1 MKRRFC
7 FTLVEILVVT
17 ALVALLGAIGFAGY
31 GYAMGAARRSAT
43 ESLIKQIE
51 AALENFR
58 TKKGYYPSSPSYAA
72 IGFDFYGTGGIK
84 EGIKELQFGSQKW
97 ECREKPTDAQK
108 PGEAEL
114 KTFIKS
120 LDLEKLKKNISGGNL
135 VDSWGGT
142 VYYRYPGAVNT
153 TGFDLIAPG
162 PDGQFGVTPA
172 ASPAA
177 SPTATTYKTASGD
190 WACDDIANFMNK

>member
-43 ESLIKQIE
+43 ESLLKQME
-51 AALENFR
+51 AALENFKI
-58 TKKGYYPSSPSYAA
+58 KKGYYPSLDGYSTITLTLDGDKIDKITFETVKDVTPKKIEWAA
-72 IGFDFYGTGGIK
+72 ASDEF
-84 EGIKELQFGSQKW
+84 
-97 ECREKPTDAQK
+97 
-108 PGEAEL
+108 
-114 KTFIKS
+114 KTFIKP
-120 LDLEKLKKNISGGNL
+120 LDQEKLKKSISGGNL
-135 VDSWGGT
+135 VDSWGGKIL
-142 VYYRYPGAVNT
+142 YRYPGKVNK

-162 PDGQFGVTPA
+162 PDDKYSKDDHPFDKVKEKLDDA
-172 ASPAA
+172 AYTDDNGA
-177 SPTATTYKTASGD
+177 

>member
-51 AALENFR
+51 AALENFKI
-58 TKKGYYPSSPSYAA
+58 KKGYYPSSSGYAT
-72 IGFDFYGTGGIK
+72 IGMTLNNSQIVS
-84 EGIKELQFGSQKW
+84 ITFGSTTW
-97 ECREKPTDAQK
+97 NATGT
-108 PGEAEL
+108 GEAEF
-114 KTFIKS
+114 KTFLKP
-120 LDLEKLKKNISGGNL
+120 LDQEKLKKNIENSTL
-135 VDSWGGT
+135 VDSWGGAIR
-142 VYYRYPGAVNT
+142 YRYPGAVNT

-162 PDGQFGVTPA
+162 PDGQFGV
-172 ASPAA
+172 SPAA
-177 SPTATTYKTASGD
+177 TPADPPTATTYKSGTD

>member
-51 AALENFR
+51 AALENFKI
-58 TKKGYYPSSPSYAA
+58 KKGYYPSSSSEYRL
-72 IGFDFYGTGGIK
+72 ITFTSSGGTLTGVSFDGGSTTLS
-84 EGIKELQFGSQKW
+84 G
-97 ECREKPTDAQK
+97 DAFK
-108 PGEAEL
+108 V
-114 KTFIKS
+114 FIKP
-120 LDLEKLKKNISGGNL
+120 LDQEKLKKSLNGTTL
-135 VDSWGGT
+135 VDSWGGQIR
-142 VYYRYPGAVNT
+142 YRYPGRSNPA
-153 TGFDLIAPG
+153 GFDLIAPG
-162 PDGQFGVTPA
+162 PDGQFGVSPVSAPA
-172 ASPAA
+172 DPPA
-177 SPTATTYKTASGD
+177 TETVYKSGTD

>member
-7 FTLVEILVVT
+7 FTLVELLVVT

-43 ESLIKQIE
+43 ESLIKQME

-58 TKKGYYPSSPSYAA
+58 VKKGYYPSSSSYAA
-72 IGFDFYGTGGIK
+72 ITIDLSGTAPAVSLGGTAL
-84 EGIKELQFGSQKW
+84 G
-97 ECREKPTDAQK
+97 TDASK
-108 PGEAEL
+108 V
-114 KTFIKS
+114 FIKP
-120 LDLEKLKKNISGGNL
+120 LDQEKLKKNISGNNL

-142 VYYRYPGAVNT
+142 IRYRYPGAVNT

-162 PDGQFGVTPA
+162 PDGQFGVSPA
-172 ASPAA
+172 ADPAA
-177 SPTATTYKTASGD
+177 SPTATTYKDSNGD
-190 WACDDIANFMNK
+190 WACDDIANFTNK

>member
-51 AALENFR
+51 AALENFKI
-58 TKKGYYPSSPSYAA
+58 KKGYYPASSSYAA
-72 IGFDFYGTGGIK
+72 ISIDLSGTDPAVSFGGTAL
-84 EGIKELQFGSQKW
+84 G
-97 ECREKPTDAQK
+97 TDASK
-108 PGEAEL
+108 V
-114 KTFIKS
+114 FIKP
-120 LDLEKLKKNISGGNL
+120 LDQEKLKKSISGTNL
-135 VDSWGGT
+135 VDSWGGKI
-142 VYYRYPGAVNT
+142 YYRYPGTVNK

-162 PDGQFGVTPA
+162 PDGKFSKSNFADDTELPGKLE
-172 ASPAA
+172 
-177 SPTATTYKTASGD
+177 TATYMDGTD

>member
-51 AALENFR
+51 AALENFKI
-58 TKKGYYPSSPSYAA
+58 KKGYYPSSSSYAV
-72 IGFDFYGTGGIK
+72 ISIDLTGTNPAVSLGGAAL
-84 EGIKELQFGSQKW
+84 G
-97 ECREKPTDAQK
+97 TDASK
-108 PGEAEL
+108 V
-114 KTFIKS
+114 FIKP
-120 LDLEKLKKNISGGNL
+120 LDQEKLKKSIDGSNTL

-142 VYYRYPGAVNT
+142 IRYRYPGKANV

-162 PDGQFGVTPA
+162 PDGKFGVTPA
-172 ASPAA
+172 NDPADP
-177 SPTATTYKTASGD
+177 PTDTTYKTNND

>member
-17 ALVALLGAIGFAGY
+17 ALVALLGAVGFAGY

-51 AALENFR
+51 AALENFKI
-58 TKKGYYPSSPSYAA
+58 KKGYYPSSSSYMAVA
-72 IGFDFYGTGGIK
+72 FTVTGGAITDVS
-84 EGIKELQFGSQKW
+84 FGGTALG
-97 ECREKPTDAQK
+97 TDASNI
-108 PGEAEL
+108 
-114 KTFIKS
+114 FIKP
-120 LDLEKLKKNISGGNL
+120 LDQEKLKKNLDGDVRVNGTYNL
-135 VDSWGGT
+135 VDSWGGQIR
-142 VYYRYPGAVNT
+142 YRYPGLVNT

-172 ASPAA
+172 ADPADPPSA
-177 SPTATTYKTASGD
+177 ATYKNGTD
-190 WACDDIANFMNK
+190 WACDDIANFMDK

>member
-51 AALENFR
+51 AALENFKI
-58 TKKGYYPSSPSYAA
+58 KKGYYPSSSSYAV
-72 IGFDFYGTGGIK
+72 ITINLTGTDPAVSFGGTAL
-84 EGIKELQFGSQKW
+84 G
-97 ECREKPTDAQK
+97 TDASK
-108 PGEAEL
+108 V
-114 KTFIKS
+114 FIKP
-120 LDLEKLKKNISGGNL
+120 LDQEKLKKSLDGTYNL
-135 VDSWGGT
+135 TDSWGGT
-142 VYYRYPGAVNT
+142 IYYRYPGAVNK

-162 PDGQFGVTPA
+162 PDGKFG
-172 ASPAA
+172 ASPATNPVDPPA
-177 SPTATTYKTASGD
+177 ATTYKTTDGD
-190 WACDDIANFMNK
+190 WACCQFKNCK

>member
-51 AALENFR
+51 AALENFKI
-58 TKKGYYPSSPSYAA
+58 KKGYYPASSSYAA
-72 IGFDFYGTGGIK
+72 ISIDLSGTDPAVSFGGTAL
-84 EGIKELQFGSQKW
+84 G
-97 ECREKPTDAQK
+97 TDASK
-108 PGEAEL
+108 V
-114 KTFIKS
+114 FIKP
-120 LDLEKLKKNISGGNL
+120 LDQEKLKKSISGTTL

-142 VYYRYPGAVNT
+142 IYYRYPGLVNAA
-153 TGFDLIAPG
+153 GFDLIAPG
-162 PDGQFGVTPA
+162 PDSEFGTKDYKGSTPLTGNVKDKGVE
-172 ASPAA
+172 S
-177 SPTATTYKTASGD
+177 SSEETVKNNYLYNRE

>member
-43 ESLIKQIE
+43 ESLLKQIE
-51 AALENFR
+51 AALENFKI
-58 TKKGYYPSSPSYAA
+58 KKGYYPSSSNYALITFTSSGGA
-72 IGFDFYGTGGIK
+72 LTGVSFDGGTTTISGNA
-84 EGIKELQFGSQKW
+84 FNV
-97 ECREKPTDAQK
+97 
-108 PGEAEL
+108 
-114 KTFIKS
+114 FIKP
-120 LDLEKLKKNISGGNL
+120 LDQEKLKKSISGGNL

-142 VYYRYPGAVNT
+142 IYYRYPGAVNK

-162 PDGQFGVTPA
+162 PDGKFG

-177 SPTATTYKTASGD
+177 NPVDPPAATTYKTTDGD

>member
-17 ALVALLGAIGFAGY
+17 ALVALLGVIGFAGY

-51 AALENFR
+51 AALENFKI
-58 TKKGYYPSSPSYAA
+58 KKGYYPSSSSYATIAFTVSGGA
-72 IGFDFYGTGGIK
+72 ITDVSLGGTALG
-84 EGIKELQFGSQKW
+84 
-97 ECREKPTDAQK
+97 TDAFK
-108 PGEAEL
+108 V
-114 KTFIKS
+114 FIKP
-120 LDLEKLKKNISGGNL
+120 LDQEKLKKSISGNNL
-135 VDSWGGT
+135 VDGWGGQI
-142 VYYRYPGAVNT
+142 YYRYPGAVNT

-177 SPTATTYKTASGD
+177 SPSATTYKNGAD
-190 WACDDIANFMNK
+190 WACDDIANFMDK